1 MSNLAMKVTG
11 LPPGLR
17 ATQVDDPH
25 VPAVTA
31 LLTAKEMA
39 FFGRSDS
46 NDKETLGALRAPEL
60 HGARGTTAVWQD
72 QELIAVLLAYEDFE
86 RCRDL
91 YLDMFIHPLAA
102 HRQELASALLAAAA
116 AYAREYDVPPQ
127 AWLKME
133 SFHGD
138 EQIEAALHAA
148 GYRTHRVYQRM
159 RLDFAAPP
167 ASPTPPAGVTVRTMR
182 EEDWHDMYEVVQS
195 SFLDH
200 YDFHPRTFE
209 VFKRDA
215 LDETS
220 DPGQWR
226 LAFDGGTCIGVCMG
240 SNRYAAHRLG
250 YVETLGVLRA
260 YRRRGVAQFLLRDAF
275 HRDAAL
281 GFAGT
286 SLHCDATNPTGATQL
301 YEGLGLRRD
310 QAYNAWRIE
319 LPTRVATASGR

>member
-1 MSNLAMKVTG
+1 MKVTG

-260 YRRRGVAQFLLRDAF
+260 YRRRGS
-275 HRDAAL
+275 H
-281 GFAGT
+281 
-286 SLHCDATNPTGATQL
+286 SSCCATPSTVTQPSGSPVRRCTATPPTPPERPRL